1 MRQQKARIAAAC
13 GVQLFII
20 GVLGPHLALAQ
31 TPDPLVAAVRPVPA
45 ALSGGAPAT
54 VEAEWTGSPTEI
66 RLLVGRST
74 LLDVGTPI
82 ARVSLTSSDV
92 ADALVTTPNQLL
104 VHGKEPGSISMF
116 VWDRSGA
123 ITRYEIAVQR
133 DLDRLSQQMAQL
145 FPGERIE
152 VHSNGSHVVLSGRVT
167 TPDVAEKAISVAA
180 GYVDSREDVVTLLQ
194 VEQGPVTNQVLLRV
208 RFAEV
213 SRSALSE
220 FGASFFTSPTG
231 VKNNVARLSTQQ
243 YSAPNF
249 SDLAWTKADGDFGSP
264 VTSAEGKFD
273 FSDFLNLFLLNERY
287 DLGVLIKALQNRG
300 LFQSL
305 AEPNLVAES
314 GKEASFLAGGEFPIP
329 VAQGSGA
336 NMAVSVQ
343 FKEFGVRLSFTPTVN
358 GDRVHL
364 KVRPEV
370 STLDYGNAVIL
381 NGFRIPSLSTR
392 RTETELE
399 LRDGQT
405 FAIAGLINNQMQS
418 TLQKIP
424 GIGDIPILGHLFR
437 SKAAQRDQTE
447 LVVMITP
454 EILRSDS
461 PGVTPDLP
469 SYPETFLPEVSE
481 GLHPAPPAAFTS
493 RRLSGGDDIATT
505 TTGADSLE
513 ALLGP
518 PPAEVHIDP
527 SLEALLGPPPVDTYL
542 ESASVHTII
551 GSPPPMVAPAAPLVD
566 EVQVVTV
573 NQARLDAAARDQA
586 RRDAKAAEQARKD
599 MERQDRETA
608 ALRANADPQ
617 VELAQP

>member
-1 MRQQKARIAAAC
+1 
-13 GVQLFII
+13 
-20 GVLGPHLALAQ
+20 
-31 TPDPLVAAVRPVPA
+31 
-45 ALSGGAPAT
+45 
-54 VEAEWTGSPTEI
+54 
-66 RLLVGRST
+66 
-74 LLDVGTPI
+74 
-82 ARVSLTSSDV
+82 
-92 ADALVTTPNQLL
+92 
-104 VHGKEPGSISMF
+104 
-116 VWDRSGA
+116 
-123 ITRYEIAVQR
+123 
-133 DLDRLSQQMAQL
+133 
-145 FPGERIE
+145 
-152 VHSNGSHVVLSGRVT
+152 
-167 TPDVAEKAISVAA
+167 
-180 GYVDSREDVVTLLQ
+180 
-194 VEQGPVTNQVLLRV
+194 
-208 RFAEV
+208 
-213 SRSALSE
+213 
-220 FGASFFTSPTG
+220 
-231 VKNNVARLSTQQ
+231 
-243 YSAPNF
+243 
-249 SDLAWTKADGDFGSP
+249 
-264 VTSAEGKFD
+264 
-273 FSDFLNLFLLNERY
+273 
-287 DLGVLIKALQNRG
+287 
-300 LFQSL
+300 
-305 AEPNLVAES
+305 
-314 GKEASFLAGGEFPIP
+314 
-329 VAQGSGA
+329 
-336 NMAVSVQ
+336 
-343 FKEFGVRLSFTPTVN
+343 
-358 GDRVHL
+358 
-364 KVRPEV
+364 
-370 STLDYGNAVIL
+370 VIL

>member
-20 GVLGPHLALAQ
+20 GVLGTNLALAQ
-31 TPDPLVAAVRPVPA
+31 APDPLAGAARPVPA
-45 ALSGGAPAT
+45 ALSGGARVTA
-54 VEAEWTGSPTEI
+54 EAEWTGSPTEV

-152 VHSNGSHVVLSGRVT
+152 VHSNGTNVVLSGRVT

-243 YSAPNF
+243 YSAPDF

-273 FSDFLNLFLLNERY
+273 FSDFLNLFLLNEKY

-370 STLDYGNAVIL
+370 STLDYANAVIL

-469 SYPETFLPEVSE
+469 GFPDTFLPEVSQ

-493 RRLSGGDDIATT
+493 RQLGGGDDIATAT
-505 TTGADSLE
+505 PDADPLE

-518 PPAEVHIDP
+518 PPADVHIDP
-527 SLEALLGPPPVDTYL
+527 TLEALLGPPPVVTYL
-542 ESASVHTII
+542 ESVSVDAII
-551 GSPPPMVAPAAPLVD
+551 GSPPSLAAPVAPLVG

-573 NQARLDAAARDQA
+573 NEARLDAAARDQA

-599 MERQDRETA
+599 RE
-608 ALRANADPQ
+608 P
-617 VELAQP
+617 